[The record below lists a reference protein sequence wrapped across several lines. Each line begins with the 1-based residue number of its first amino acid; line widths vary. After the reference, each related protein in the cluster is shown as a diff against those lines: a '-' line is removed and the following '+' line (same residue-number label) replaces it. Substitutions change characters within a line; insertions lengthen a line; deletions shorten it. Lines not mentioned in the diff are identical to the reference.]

1 MSPVT
6 NSMLNARREKDC
18 TDITTERK
26 YFHIDGSFV
35 KRSLRPHEWQHSP
48 FRGSLCIPRLGNER
62 LLNEAAA
69 LRFITKN
76 TDIPVPKLHACFED
90 DGAVYLIT
98 EYIDGVP
105 MADLEPEKRKTVE
118 TELEVYIATFRSL
131 QSNVWGG
138 PSGLV
143 IPPYRLL
150 KHPVRVEWAMKPREV
165 KDLVFCH
172 NDLSAHNVIVNPE
185 TLKVNAI
192 IDWEYAGFFPE
203 EFEGMFFRRPGPS
216 IALDGEVND
225 EEQLLKIMYENEQ
238 DKQ

>member
-1 MSPVT
+1 MNAPLIALHLEPRRRRPDSSSLFLIRHQPDQTLNSTAMSPVT

-48 FRGSLCIPRLGNER
+48 FRGSLCIPRLGSER

-76 TDIPVPKLHACFED
+76 TNIPVPKLHACFED

-118 TELEVYIATFRSL
+118 TELEVYIATLRSL

-143 IPPYRLL
+143 SLFLCATCPLPIKLTYIGY
-150 KHPVRVEWAMKPREV
+150 
-165 KDLVFCH
+165 
-172 NDLSAHNVIVNPE
+172 S
-185 TLKVNAI
+185 TT
-192 IDWEYAGFFPE
+192 
-203 EFEGMFFRRPGPS
+203 S
-216 IALDGEVND
+216 TT
-225 EEQLLKIMYENEQ
+225 
-238 DKQ
+238 